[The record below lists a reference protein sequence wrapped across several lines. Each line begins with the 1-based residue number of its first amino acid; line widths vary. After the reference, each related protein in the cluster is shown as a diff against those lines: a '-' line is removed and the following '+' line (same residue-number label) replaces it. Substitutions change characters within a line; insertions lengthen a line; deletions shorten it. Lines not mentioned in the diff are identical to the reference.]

1 MAGSNLH
8 RQSILI
14 LLVVTMVWGGGFI
27 ATEYAIG
34 SGLDTAWILAF
45 RFLLAAFVLGVLFR
59 RKVRASSRSDITH
72 GVIAGA
78 SLFGGFYA
86 QTAGQAMTTVSSAA
100 FITATSVVM
109 IPFILWA
116 MAKRRPA
123 GREVLLCLASMG
135 GVLLLTVDF
144 AKGISFSAGDL
155 LVLLCAVLFA
165 LHTAFVGH
173 YCVCDDATN
182 VTFWQLLT
190 AAAGALIV
198 LVLRRPPVTA
208 VQLASGAW
216 PVAYLGLFSTCLC
229 YALQT
234 RAQQHVP
241 ASQAGVVMSME
252 GVFGTLFSLALGFE
266 ALRVNMA
273 LGGALITISVVLTEV
288 GVRRV
293 PERCVST
300 KSQQSGD
307 AHEPEGHN
315 VQTL

>member
-34 SGLDTAWILAF
+34 SGLDTAWILAL

-109 IPFILWA
+109 IPFILWV
-116 MAKRRPA
+116 MARRRPA

-144 AKGISFSAGDL
+144 AKGLSFSAGDL
-155 LVLLCAVLFA
+155 LVLLCALLFA

-173 YCVCDDATN
+173 YCKNDDATS

-190 AAAGALIV
+190 AGAGALLV
-198 LVLRRPPVTA
+198 LLLRRPPVTTA
-208 VQLASGAW
+208 QIASGAW
-216 PVAYLGLFSTCLC
+216 PVIYLGLFSTCLC

-266 ALRVNMA
+266 ALRVSMV
-273 LGGALITISVVLTEV
+273 LGGALITISVILTEA
-288 GVRRV
+288 GGKRV
-293 PERCVST
+293 PHT
-300 KSQQSGD
+300 NPK
-307 AHEPEGHN
+307 H
-315 VQTL
+315 

>member
-1 MAGSNLH
+1 MAEKNLH
-8 RQSILI
+8 RQSVLI
-14 LLVVTMVWGGGFI
+14 LLAVTMLWGGGFI
-27 ATEYAIG
+27 ATEYAIN
-34 SGLDTAWILAF
+34 SGLDTAWILTS
-45 RFLLAAFVLGVLFR
+45 RFLLAAFVLGALFR

-86 QTAGQAMTTVSSAA
+86 QTSGQALTTVSSAA

-109 IPFILWA
+109 IPFLLWA
-116 MAKRRPA
+116 MAKRRPSWL
-123 GREVLLCLASMG
+123 EVLLCLTSMG

-144 AKGISFSAGDL
+144 AKGLSFSAGDL
-155 LVLLCAVLFA
+155 LVLLCALLFA
-165 LHTAFVGH
+165 LHTAYVGH
-173 YCVCDDATN
+173 YCKNDDATN

-190 AAAGALIV
+190 AGAGALIV
-198 LVLRRPPVTA
+198 LLLRRPPITA
-208 VQLASGAW
+208 AQFSSGMW

-266 ALRVNMA
+266 ALRFNMA

-288 GVRRV
+288 GARRV

-307 AHEPEGHN
+307 AHEPEAHK